1 MMDLL
6 HESKKKKKTGLPLQ
20 IMKVVEL
27 ERERNRQRKK
37 ENDEDKEE
45 EEEDKSKD
53 KDKENHRMNAFF
65 ITAWL
70 QAKKIFKISQQQS
83 QIPCAIFQVS
93 NHQLGTL

>member
-1 MMDLL
+1 M
-6 HESKKKKKTGLPLQ
+6 SQKKKRSPFANYESSRIRKRKKQ
-20 IMKVVEL
+20 
-27 ERERNRQRKK
+27 RQRKK

>member
-1 MMDLL
+1 M
-6 HESKKKKKTGLPLQ
+6 SQKKKRSPFANYESSRIRKRKKQ
-20 IMKVVEL
+20 
-27 ERERNRQRKK
+27 RQRKK

-45 EEEDKSKD
+45 EEEDKS